1 MKEVQYSTPSSGKI
15 ARKLTFRKEAS
26 LVNKLINALLLTLIF
41 VIPLSSTAATTRY
54 VSDQL
59 EITMRTGKGVKF
71 GIKKMLTSGDR
82 LDVIETDPS
91 GYSKVQ
97 TSKGVEGWVLTR
109 YLTNTPSARNRVASS
124 EQKVANL
131 ELELAKTKEE
141 MQSLS
146 TQNSTAGNQNMT
158 LKETSQR
165 LKKELDD
172 LKRTAS
178 NAVALDNENRQLK
191 EKIQQ
196 IDHKM
201 QSLVLENAALKDSE
215 AKNWFLIGA
224 AVLFGGIILG
234 LILPRLRL
242 QRKNNWGSL

>member
-1 MKEVQYSTPSSGKI
+1 M
-15 ARKLTFRKEAS
+15 
-26 LVNKLINALLLTLIF
+26 NKLIKYILLTLI
-41 VIPLSSTAATTRY
+41 ILSPLISSAATTRY
-54 VSDQL
+54 VSDEL
-59 EITMRTGKGVKF
+59 EITMRNGKGVKF
-71 GIKKMLTSGDR
+71 GIKKMLTSGER
-82 LDVIETDPS
+82 LNVIEADPSS
-91 GYSKVQ
+91 GYSKVR
-97 TSKGVEGWVLTR
+97 TPSGAEGWVLSR
-109 YLTNTPSARNRVASS
+109 YLTNTPSARNRVARS
-124 EQKVANL
+124 EQKTVNL

-146 TQNSTAGNQNMT
+146 TQNSTAGSQNMT

-191 EKIQQ
+191 GKIQQ

-215 AKNWFLIGA
+215 AKSWFLIGA

-234 LILPRLRL
+234 LIIPRIRF
-242 QRKNNWGSL
+242 QKKNNWGNI

>member
-1 MKEVQYSTPSSGKI
+1 
-15 ARKLTFRKEAS
+15 
-26 LVNKLINALLLTLIF
+26 
-41 VIPLSSTAATTRY
+41 
-54 VSDQL
+54 
-59 EITMRTGKGVKF
+59 MRTGQGVKF
-71 GIKKMLTSGDR
+71 GIKKMLTSGER
-82 LDVIETDPS
+82 LSVIETDPS
-91 GYSKVQ
+91 GYSKVL
-97 TSKGVEGWVLTR
+97 TAKGVEGWVLTR

-131 ELELAKTKEE
+131 ELELAKAKEE
-141 MQSLS
+141 IQSLS
-146 TQNSTAGNQNMT
+146 SQNSTAGSQNMT

-201 QSLVLENAALKDSE
+201 QSLVLENAALKDNE

-234 LILPRLRL
+234 LILPRLRF
-242 QRKNNWGSL
+242 QKKNSWGNL